1 MPKPVYVAMARLI
14 GAMDNCDKSGNTLW
28 YSKHEER
35 LEGIVSRYL
44 PSGSGWD
51 SGTSIDIAG
60 SSPNRIIL
68 LGGFHHMDEN
78 GFYDGWTEHQVIIT
92 PDLQFG
98 FNLRI
103 TGLNQNDIKDHLYE
117 LFDDA
122 LRQDIGETE
131 S

>member
-1 MPKPVYVAMARLI
+1 
-14 GAMDNCDKSGNTLW
+14 
-28 YSKHEER
+28 
-35 LEGIVSRYL
+35 
-44 PSGSGWD
+44 
-51 SGTSIDIAG
+51 
-60 SSPNRIIL
+60 
-68 LGGFHHMDEN
+68 MDEN